1 MKNIPIAI
9 AFVASIGCTYILL
22 TGTKEDDIK
31 NYQSNA
37 IGIEIGVFKKKDNA
51 LDMQK
56 KLGGC
61 VIEDNDVYRIYY
73 GILQNSDN
81 IHFITNYLQNAGIS
95 YYIKDMLLA
104 DDVIAVL
111 REYEKDIYK
120 QKKDDMKIKTM
131 FKFLEKYEEV
141 I

>member
-22 TGTKEDDIK
+22 SGTKEKDIK
-31 NYQSNA
+31 DYQSNA
-37 IGIEIGVFKKKDNA
+37 VGIEIGVFKKKDNA
-51 LDMQK
+51 VYLQK
-56 KLGGC
+56 RLGGY

-81 IHFITNYLQNAGIS
+81 ISFLTNYLQSNGIS
-95 YYIKDMLLA
+95 YYIKQMLLK
-104 DDVIAVL
+104 DDVLEVL
-111 REYEKDIYK
+111 KEYDQNIYK
-120 QKKDDMKIKTM
+120 EKKDDKKLKTM
-131 FKFLEKYEEV
+131 FEFLEKYEEV